1 MADELASVEDD
12 LEGVVTPPE
21 DESAEIA
28 SPRTIED
35 YARQRGWKPEDD
47 WKKEGR
53 SGEWKDAQS
62 FIDYGLDRARE
73 LGDHVRQLNKTVD
86 RVSRSQA
93 EMAERAAREARDG
106 ERKRWEEM
114 LSAAVEDGDKGA
126 AIEATQKIAELSVQP
141 VRQGGDDP
149 LVSQFVTENA
159 WFNADPAAKAV
170 AITEAG
176 RIAAAGGTTAD
187 QLKAARE
194 TVLKRFPEYA
204 PPATAPAKVVDVAA
218 PAGRVAPR
226 SNAKKGFSDLT
237 ADQQLAA
244 KYLVQTGRIKSVD
257 AYVAQAFNKE
267 GTIE

>member
-1 MADELASVEDD
+1 MADELAPVEGD
-12 LEGVVTPPE
+12 LEDVVASPE
-21 DESAEIA
+21 DEGAEIA

-35 YARQRGWKPEDD
+35 YARERGWKPKED
-47 WKKEGR
+47 WSG

-73 LGDHVRQLNKTVD
+73 LGDHVKQLNRKIDGVH
-86 RVSRSQA
+86 RST
-93 EMAERAAREARDG
+93 EELTRREAEKARTE
-106 ERKRWEEM
+106 ERQRWEQM
-114 LSAAVEDGDKGA
+114 LSVAVEEGDKGA
-126 AIEATQKIAELSVQP
+126 AIEATQKIAELAVQP
-141 VRQGGDDP
+141 VRQGEDP
-149 LVSQFVTENA
+149 LVANFVAENT
-159 WFNADPAAKAV
+159 WFNADPTAKAL
-170 AITEAG
+170 AIAEAG
-176 RIAAAGGTTAD
+176 RIAAAGGSTAD

-204 PPATAPAKVVDVAA
+204 PVSTVAPAKVVDVAA
-218 PAGRVAPR
+218 PAARTAARTTG
-226 SNAKKGFSDLT
+226 KKGFADLT